1 MDTLYTVPSLT
12 IVSHCL
18 PTAHHLLATHLAPP
32 PAPPL
37 ALYLLYAKL
46 EEEHGLA
53 RHAMAVYDRA
63 TRAVPPGE
71 QLDMFCVYLKQAADV
86 FGITY
91 TREIYEKAIEQLP
104 DEGARWGT

>member
-1 MDTLYTVPSLT
+1 M
-12 IVSHCL
+12 SHCL